1 MRASDRVK
9 VLTVGAIIMAL
20 VAVAVLG
27 YSRFTDADP
36 DGTATTP
43 PTSTPATATPLITPA
58 PQPVAAAPVAA
69 TPLATQAPPT
79 PVAASPVSTPVAT
92 AEPAEDPCAP
102 QPVTWVSIDDID
114 PDTWVPPPLPVVCFP
129 EDWELATWRPDAPLV
144 PDTPHRPWVLIDG
157 RPIDGPP
164 DARRLDDLRKL
175 LFSYDQEKQAG
186 AAATAAPGLDASYV
200 RPWNTGRQLARID
213 SVYAQMRTLWEDRP
227 YSSRELT
234 HHDEVVAVDLRD
246 LDAYVYSFRRGY
258 ANYARFEDTGELFA
272 PGWVVDVAGWAERW
286 ERDPDLNSGRWLRE
300 YSRGA
305 SWAND
310 AGLKRVLADLPDF
323 AALVAY
329 HRHYM
334 AAAEAEY
341 RVSELPRHPLLRE

>member
-1 MRASDRVK
+1 MRATTAVAG
-9 VLTVGAIIMAL
+9 VVGAGLI
-20 VAVAVLG
+20 AVLLFAVLRG
-27 YSRFTDADP
+27 SSGD
-36 DGTATTP
+36 DGTGEP
-43 PTSTPATATPLITPA
+43 PARLTDSSEGETATPPASTTRPPVIVTPTET
-58 PQPVAAAPVAA
+58 AAATAA
-69 TPLATQAPPT
+69 TAIATPEPT
-79 PVAASPVSTPVAT
+79 AAT
-92 AEPAEDPCAP
+92 EPAEDPCAP
-102 QPVTWVSIDDID
+102 QPVAWVSIDDID

-175 LFSYDQEKQAG
+175 LFSYDETKQAG

-200 RPWNTGRQLARID
+200 RPWNTGRQLARSD

-272 PGWVVDVAGWAERW
+272 PGWVVEVGGWSQRW

-305 SWAND
+305 SWVND
-310 AGLKRVLADLPDF
+310 AGVQRVLADLPAF
-323 AALVAY
+323 EALLPY
-329 HRHYM
+329 LHFYM
-334 AAAEAEY
+334 AVAEAEY
-341 RVSELPRHPLLRE
+341 RVSEWPRHPLLRD

>member
-1 MRASDRVK
+1 MRATMVAAG
-9 VLTVGAIIMAL
+9 VVGAGLIVMLLFAML
-20 VAVAVLG
+20 RG
-27 YSRFTDADP
+27 SSGD
-36 DGTATTP
+36 DGTGEPPARLTDNGSGVTATP
-43 PTSTPATATPLITPA
+43 PTATPRPPVRAAATVAPTPLAATAA
-58 PQPVAAAPVAA
+58 P
-69 TPLATQAPPT
+69 TPLATTDAAAP
-79 PVAASPVSTPVAT
+79 A

-114 PDTWVPPPLPVVCFP
+114 PETWVPPPLPVVCFP

-175 LFSYDQEKQAG
+175 LFSYDETKQAG
-186 AAATAAPGLDASYV
+186 VAATAAPGLDASYM
-200 RPWNTGRQLARID
+200 RPWTTGRRLAVID
-213 SVYAQMRTLWEDRP
+213 SVYPQLRARWEERP
-227 YSSRELT
+227 FSSRELT

-246 LDAYVYSFRRGY
+246 LEAYVYSFRRGY
-258 ANYARFEDTGELFA
+258 KDYYRYEDTGELLR

-286 ERDPDLNSGRWLRE
+286 ERDPDLNSGRWLAE

-310 AGLKRVLADLPDF
+310 AGLKRVLADLPAF
-323 AALVAY
+323 EALVPY
-329 HRHYM
+329 LHFYM
-334 AAAEAEY
+334 AVAEAEY
-341 RVSELPRHPLLRE
+341 RVSEWPRHPLLRD